1 MVSNHVLHTPFILG
15 SPSFGADTHA
25 VIPAQAGIQ
34 YNKEPPEPAP
44 ACRKPEAARYHTGFR
59 PALE

>member
-1 MVSNHVLHTPFILG
+1 MVSNHVLHTPFNLG

-44 ACRKPEAARYHTGFR
+44 ACRKAGAARY
-59 PALE
+59 